1 MPQVGFP
8 YSDPGSL
15 QGGVREHR
23 AILNSLQADA
33 FRSASQAQNTGQA
46 ARAFSGATVTNSQA
60 QTANLSQT
68 VTANNT
74 KLVTI
79 ATTQSVNAHADNFN
93 YNYLQS
99 YIAGADAADYLARG
113 AANVAQDQGVDQS
126 AFAKLNDFEGD
137 DSVAQNTLT
146 QTAQVEQTFDVD
158 LTATVSNTTMASDV
172 GHAYNQ
178 ARFREV
184 GVDLKDQSAQ
194 AIFTSGQRQG
204 TADAALS
211 QVAVSDGAG
220 DTNGYGVDNNLTQT
234 GTVTQT
240 GNSVVLEG
248 QFDLSVDESNTLSPR
263 TTDLYVH
270 INSLGGTNS
279 SINSSASSQEQA
291 MVQSAAGGVDEDGNV
306 TENGGLAHNTG
317 ASDLW
322 NQEDTTVQ
330 NSITIT
336 I

>member
-15 QGGVREHR
+15 HGGVREHR
-23 AILNSLQADA
+23 AVLNALQADA

-46 ARAFSGATVTNSQA
+46 ARAFSGASVTNDQT
-60 QTANLSQT
+60 QTASLAQT

-79 ATTQSVNAHADNFN
+79 ATTQSTNAHAANFN

-126 AFAKLNDFEGD
+126 AFAKLNDFSGD
-137 DSVAQNTLT
+137 DSVAQNTLV
-146 QTAQVEQTFDVD
+146 QEARVFQTFEVD
-158 LTATVSNTTMASDV
+158 LTATVSNTTVADNV
-172 GHAYNQ
+172 GHAFNQ

-184 GVDLKDQSAQ
+184 GVDLTDQSAQ

-204 TADAALS
+204 TSDAALS

-220 DTNGYGVDNNLTQT
+220 DTNGDGVDNNLTQT
-234 GTVTQT
+234 GTVLQT

-248 QFDLSVDESNTLSPR
+248 EFDLRVTESNTLSPR

-270 INSLGGTNS
+270 INSEGGTNS
-279 SINSSASSQEQA
+279 AINSSASSQEQA
-291 MVQSAAGGVDEDGNV
+291 MVQSAAGGVDEAGNV
-306 TENGGLAHNTG
+306 TENGGLAQNTG
-317 ASDLW
+317 SSDLW